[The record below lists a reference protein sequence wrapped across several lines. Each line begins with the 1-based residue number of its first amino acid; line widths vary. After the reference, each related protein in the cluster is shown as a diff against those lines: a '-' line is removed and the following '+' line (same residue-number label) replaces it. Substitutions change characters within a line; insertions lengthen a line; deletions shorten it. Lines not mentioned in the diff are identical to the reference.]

1 MHRKTVRLFLCGDV
15 MIGRGV
21 DQIMAQPCE
30 PALHER
36 AIHSAV
42 GYVELAERAHGP
54 IPRRVAPS
62 HIWGAALEELR
73 QSRPDARIVNLET
86 SITRSES
93 YVRKGI
99 NYRVSPENADCLVAA
114 GIDCCT
120 LANNHVLDWG
130 VAGLLDTLTVL
141 EQLHIKYAGAG
152 HDRGEACAPAVLD
165 LAHKGRV
172 LVFSF
177 ASTTSGTPFSWAAT
191 STAPGV
197 NLLADLSEASAAV
210 VAEQIATARQPGDV
224 SVASVHWGPNWGYEI
239 PDDARSFAH
248 QLIERAG
255 VSVVHGH
262 SSHHPKAIEIYRN
275 RLILHGCGDF
285 VNDYEGIAG
294 YEEFRDDLSLMYL
307 VDIDAK
313 RGDLAKL
320 EMVPLRIRRFR
331 LGRPSARE
339 SAWTCRTLDRE
350 SRKLGTRLA
359 MTPGGRLT
367 VSLAK
372 RAD

>member
-1 MHRKTVRLFLCGDV
+1 MRLFLCGDV
-15 MIGRGV
+15 MIGRGI
-21 DQIMAQPCE
+21 DQIMAHPCD
-30 PALHER
+30 PILHER
-36 AIHSAV
+36 AMHSAL
-42 GYVELAERAHGP
+42 GYVELAEWAHGP

-62 HIWGAALEELR
+62 YIWGVALEELR

-93 YVRKGI
+93 YVPKGI
-99 NYRVSPENADCLVAA
+99 NYRASPENADCLVAA

-130 VAGLLDTLTVL
+130 VAGLLDTLAVL
-141 EQLHIKYAGAG
+141 DRLNIKYAGAG
-152 HDRGEACAPAVLD
+152 HDIREACAPAVLD
-165 LAHKGRV
+165 LADKGRV

-177 ASTTSGTPFSWAAT
+177 ASVTSGTPIDWAAT
-191 STAPGV
+191 AAAPGV
-197 NLLADLSEASAAV
+197 NLLPDLSEAGAAV
-210 VAEQIATARQPGDV
+210 VAEQIAAARQPGDV
-224 SVASVHWGPNWGYEI
+224 IVASVHWGPNWGYEI

-248 QLIERAG
+248 LLIERAG

-262 SSHHPKAIEIYRN
+262 SSHHPKAVEIYRN

-294 YEEFRDDLSLMYL
+294 YEKFRDDLPLMYL

-313 RGDLAKL
+313 SGDLAKL
-320 EMVPLRIRRFR
+320 EMVPLRIRQFR

-339 SAWTCRTLDRE
+339 VAWMCRTLDRE
-350 SRKLGTRLA
+350 SRKLGTRIA
-359 MTPGGRLT
+359 MTPGGRLAA
-367 VSLAK
+367 SLSK
-372 RAD
+372 RATREA